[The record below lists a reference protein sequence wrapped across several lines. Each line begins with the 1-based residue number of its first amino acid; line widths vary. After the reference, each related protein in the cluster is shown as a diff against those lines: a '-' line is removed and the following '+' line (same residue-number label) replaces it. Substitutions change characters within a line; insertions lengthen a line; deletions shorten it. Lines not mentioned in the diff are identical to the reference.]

1 MSVESAKNFLKKF
14 AKDDDFR
21 AQLEKAAD
29 LEARQV
35 ITKAAGFD
43 FTKAE
48 LHECVGASSELSDD
62 DLENVAG
69 GKTVEWVSA
78 GAGVTAAGAGT
89 VAAVAAL

>member
-35 ITKAAGFD
+35 IAKAAGFD

-48 LHECVGASSELSDD
+48 LHECVSANSELSDD

-69 GKTVEWVSA
+69 GSACGWV
-78 GAGVTAAGAGT
+78 GAGGGVVAAGAGT